1 MPGFAAFLLATPLFG
16 LQLEAPMIPPGLLQS
31 GAWFAP
37 SAALDVSATLPLPT
51 LLQVEAADA
60 EAAGAT
66 EAEARATTTEDDE
79 DAAYAAAVRERR
91 ELGQIHRTMG
101 IVTWASMSVTV
112 ALGLIQY
119 YNLYGFGAGID
130 DNPCAT
136 GHAVFGQSQC
146 WGTPYPHLVSAVV
159 TTALYSSTLAM
170 SIGLL
175 VNDPNQVLTGRGEY
189 SDRMRIHSVLAIVHL
204 AGMLAQTVIGIGL
217 ANNWFGDRANDY
229 DSLQT
234 VAVVHQVIGWT
245 TWGALGA
252 AGALM
257 LF

>member
-1 MPGFAAFLLATPLFG
+1 MQGFAAFLLATPLFG
-16 LQLEAPMIPPGLLQS
+16 LQLEAPTLELGMLQS
-31 GAWFAP
+31 GAWFTL
-37 SAALDVSATLPLPT
+37 SAASPEAPATLQVPT
-51 LLQVEAADA
+51 LLQVADA
-60 EAAGAT
+60 SPTDEEA
-66 EAEARATTTEDDE
+66 E
-79 DAAYAAAVRERR
+79 DAAYAAAVRQRQ

-101 IVTWASMSVTV
+101 IVTWASMSVTA

-130 DNPCAT
+130 QNPCAT
-136 GHAVFGQSQC
+136 GNAVFGQDQC

-189 SDRMRIHSVLAIVHL
+189 SDRIRIHSVLALIHL
-204 AGMLAQTVIGIGL
+204 AGMVAQTVIGIGL

-229 DSLQT
+229 GSMQT
-234 VAVVHQVIGWT
+234 VAAVHQAIGWT
-245 TWGALGA
+245 TWAALGA

>member
-16 LQLEAPMIPPGLLQS
+16 LQLQAPMISPGTLQP

-37 SAALDVSATLPLPT
+37 SAALDIDATLPLPT
-51 LLQVEAADA
+51 LLQAADA
-60 EAAGAT
+60 QTDSDART
-66 EAEARATTTEDDE
+66 AEDE
-79 DAAYAAAVRERR
+79 DAAYAAAVRQRQ

-112 ALGLIQY
+112 ALGLVQY
-119 YNLYGFGAGID
+119 YNLYGFGAGIN

-136 GHAVFGQSQC
+136 GNAVFGQSQC

-159 TTALYSSTLAM
+159 TTVLYSTTLAM

-175 VNDPNQVLTGRGEY
+175 LNDPNQVLTGRGEY
-189 SDRMRIHSVLAIVHL
+189 SDRIRIHSVLAIVHL
-204 AGMLAQTVIGIGL
+204 VGMVAQTVIGIGI
-217 ANNWFGDRANDY
+217 ANNWFGDRANNY

-234 VAVVHQVIGWT
+234 VAAVHQAIGWT